1 MQGIRRNTLSL
12 CVAMAA
18 IGTVSEL
25 AIRAQGCIVARSSEM
40 TAGPQSQG
48 VYLVPGEWDITI
60 GYRHQFSFR
69 HFVGP
74 TEQVYRMQQ
83 GTEVMNKIN
92 LENLNVTYQAT
103 PRFAFSASVPLLL
116 ASRRSN
122 NSPYTTAT
130 QGIGD

>member
-18 IGTVSEL
+18 AIGTVSEQP
-25 AIRAQGCIVARSSEM
+25 AHAQGCIVARSAEM

-48 VYLVPGEWDITI
+48 GYLVPGEWDITI

-74 TEQVYRMQQ
+74 TEQAYRMQQ
-83 GTEVMNKIN
+83 GTQVMNKIN
-92 LENLNVTYQAT
+92 LETFDLTYQLT
-103 PRFAFSASVPLLL
+103 PRFSVSAS
-116 ASRRSN
+116 
-122 NSPYTTAT
+122 
-130 QGIGD
+130 

>member
-1 MQGIRRNTLSL
+1 M
-12 CVAMAA
+12 AAA
-18 IGTVSEL
+18 IGTVSERP
-25 AIRAQGCIVARSSEM
+25 AHAQGCIVARSPEM

-48 VYLVPGEWDITI
+48 GYLVPGEWDITI

-83 GTEVMNKIN
+83 GTQVMNKIN

-116 ASRRSN
+116 ASRRSQQLSLHHRDAGN
-122 NSPYTTAT
+122 RR
-130 QGIGD
+130 